1 MRAPR
6 RSPAPDGPVK
16 TRGRRHSPRAISA
29 FDPSPDAVLA
39 VLATCAAAA
48 KLAEEKTKFGAK
60 VSAPL
65 LAMASAMLLATLGL
79 IPAASPALDLV
90 WRALMPLAVA
100 LSLLGVDLRD
110 AARTSG
116 PALAAFA
123 VGAVGSILGTA
134 VAYATVG
141 HSLGPDAWRVAACLC
156 ASYVGGSLNYAA
168 TAQALGLAAAPG
180 GQAAL
185 AAGMAADN
193 LAMAV
198 FLSALMVAKADPP
211 TE

>member
-1 MRAPR
+1 MAAAATARETSWSRVVLPRCTRPGGRGRTPAVRAPR

-39 VLATCAAAA
+39 VLATCAAGA

-123 VGAVGSILGTA
+123 VGAVGSVLGTA

-156 ASYVGGSLNYAA
+156 ARV
-168 TAQALGLAAAPG
+168 T
-180 GQAAL
+180 
-185 AAGMAADN
+185 
-193 LAMAV
+193 
-198 FLSALMVAKADPP
+198 
-211 TE
+211 